1 MDHSISLDIVSLLLI
16 PSVCSLL
23 DRMYLSLIDDQS
35 HDHTECRDKLGQLGI
50 GKLRSP
56 NLPFVSY
63 CNTQEICLSKTILQY
78 YTTVHYKHGIP
89 GTETNGMACLRYFVF
104 RRLSSFDSLK
114 RIDRCTRQCNA
125 RDWDF
130 NHRHTSAP
138 DNSGNEQTIPYSAQQ
153 LKCET

>member
-114 RIDRCTRQCNA
+114 RIGRCTRQCNA
-125 RDWDF
+125 RD
-130 NHRHTSAP
+130 
-138 DNSGNEQTIPYSAQQ
+138 
-153 LKCET
+153 